1 MAKTLADM
9 TAEERGN
16 CVGMWCDVKGFTRP
30 TPIVEMWGM
39 EVELLISDNLR
50 GHITETYEFEQV
62 TPRFDLP
69 RAWTPDG
76 EPVGVVVDAEVEPLR
91 VNGMVNHYA
100 TQAYIHE

>member
-1 MAKTLADM
+1 MTKTLADM

-50 GHITETYEFEQV
+50 GHITETYEFERV

-76 EPVGVVVDAEVEPLR
+76 EPIDGKWEQDNE
-91 VNGMVNHYA
+91 
-100 TQAYIHE
+100 